1 LFSGNVRGCAFLVD
15 REKDSHLTKPS
26 SDDGAYLG
34 VYVRFYPDY
43 TSTTGET
50 AVVPMMVQRRGLID
64 VLVLGR
70 VAYRI
75 AGLAKIVV
83 SGLEVRVCLDG
94 DLLIPMILS
103 RRKL

>member
-1 LFSGNVRGCAFLVD
+1 VD

-64 VLVLGR
+64 VRVLGR

-75 AGLAKIVV
+75 AGLARDCGQRVGG
-83 SGLEVRVCLDG
+83 SGLSEWRLTDPHDIVADEAV
-94 DLLIPMILS
+94 S
-103 RRKL
+103 S

>member
-1 LFSGNVRGCAFLVD
+1 LKQD
-15 REKDSHLTKPS
+15 LTKPS

-75 AGLAKIVV
+75 AGLV
-83 SGLEVRVCLDG
+83 
-94 DLLIPMILS
+94 IPMILS
-103 RRKL
+103 RTTL